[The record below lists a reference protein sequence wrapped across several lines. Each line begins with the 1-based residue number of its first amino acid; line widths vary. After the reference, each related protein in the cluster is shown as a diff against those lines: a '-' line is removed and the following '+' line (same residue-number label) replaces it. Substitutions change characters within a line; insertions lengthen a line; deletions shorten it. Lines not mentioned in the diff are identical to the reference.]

1 MPILTVFLS
10 GPPNPLRSAR
20 IAEALTELT
29 GRHLAKDPAVTAIAI
44 HHIDKSHWFIGGEA
58 LSSQDA
64 ASFWLDIKVT
74 SGTNTKTEMAGYLDA
89 VFKAMLGVLGPV
101 HEASY
106 IMVHEVPAP
115 AWGYAGQSQEYRFV
129 AKTLTAVP

>member
-1 MPILTVFLS
+1 MPILTVFVTGQPS
-10 GPPNPLRSAR
+10 PARSAQ

-29 GRHLAKDPAVTAIAI
+29 NRHLKKDPTVTAVAI
-44 HHIDKSHWFIGGEA
+44 NHIDSSHWFVGGKA

-74 SGTNTKTEMAGYLDA
+74 SGTNTKTQMAAYLDA
-89 VFKAMLGVLGPV
+89 VFKVMVTVLGPV
-101 HEASY
+101 HEDSY

-115 AWGYAGQSQEYRFV
+115 AWGYSGKTQEYRFI
-129 AKTLTAVP
+129 AGTLNAAA